1 MSMTVSQA
9 AEYLQAKNRF
19 LILTHKNPDGDAVGS
34 ACALCSALRKIGK
47 EAFILENPGF
57 SDRYAPYINGMAV
70 EDYTP
75 DCVVCVDIADAVL
88 VPDNAK
94 EYVAKTDFAVD
105 HHESHR
111 KYAENLLLDG
121 KAAACGEVVYK
132 LIDELGCEITV
143 EIATALYVAVS
154 TDTGCFLHSSTTAE
168 SHIIA
173 AKLLEKG
180 VDINPIHREFFEIKS
195 RARLAV
201 EAQLIEGVEF
211 YNGGK
216 TAVMKLT
223 EETIKKSGA
232 VEDDLDNISSL
243 ARAIEGVE
251 LGILIREISGGKSKL
266 SLRSSVKV
274 NSAEICSKFGG
285 GGHNC
290 ASGCTIEASVD
301 EAGRQICEQIDSMKI
316 FSE

>member
-1 MSMTVSQA
+1 MSMTVSEA
-9 AEYLQAKNRF
+9 CEYLKGKNRF
-19 LILTHKNPDGDAVGS
+19 IILTHKNPDGDTVGS
-34 ACALCSALRKIGK
+34 ACALCSALRELGK

-57 SDRYAPYINGMAV
+57 SARYTPYINGMSV
-70 EDYTP
+70 QSYSP

-94 EYVAKTDFAVD
+94 EFAQKADFAVD

-111 KYAENLLLDG
+111 EYARNLLLDS

-132 LIDELGCEITV
+132 LIEELGCEITP

-168 SHIIA
+168 SHTIA
-173 AKLLEKG
+173 AKLLSAG

-201 EAQLIEGVEF
+201 EAELIAGVEF

-223 EETIKKSGA
+223 AEAIKKAGA
-232 VEDDLDNISSL
+232 TEDDLDNISSL

-251 LGILIREISGGKSKL
+251 LGILVREMADGKSKL
-266 SLRSSVKV
+266 SLRSSVNV
-274 NSAEICSKFGG
+274 NSAEICGKFGG

-290 ASGCTIEASVD
+290 AAGCTISATVD
-301 EAGRQICEQIDSMKI
+301 EAGRKICEQIDSMKI